1 MKKSIRIL
9 LIALAVL
16 VIAVIVG
23 LCCVSVP
30 EPMTRDVAAEKIRDD
45 ELRSYWQ
52 NIDFAAAVFP
62 EDDGILLVDGEGK
75 EEPYVYGDPVPV
87 GGTLKIQFAAP
98 AGDYRLAVSY
108 RVDDDKLLDNL
119 ITAKLEEEEFTTILQ
134 ALWKDEQGVIP
145 HDRYGNEISPSQV
158 RVGETFDAYIT
169 NRAALSSGAV
179 VIRHDGG
186 ELNVTLTM
194 QAQATVFERIALI
207 MYEETP
213 DYAQYMTSH
222 MDKQDAPSLITIEGE
237 QMRLKSD
244 SFIRAKNTKNASLTP
259 YSTYQKVLNVLDENS
274 VYKSGQKVMWEFE
287 VPQSGLYTLGF
298 KYVQGANGNM
308 PCFRKIEIDGTVPY
322 KELESVAFPYR
333 FGTGYH
339 NLIPRDAQGNA
350 LKVYLEK
357 GVHTISVEVNGEAY
371 DAVYNEIKD
380 IMEDI
385 NDLAMSIKKLIGN
398 NTDANRT
405 WDVEDYLP
413 DVCAQLE
420 DMEKRAGG
428 IYEEL
433 GEIAGKE
440 PTFANNLHYAQTNL
454 RKLREKPSTL
464 PNRLNLLSEGSGS
477 TAQSFGDLLP
487 VLESQPAGF
496 DELYLVGDINALP
509 EADVGFFTN
518 LLEGIKS
525 FFYSFSSNMSSSN
538 YGVNGK
544 PAGDELQVWVNR
556 PVQYLEI
563 MQQMVDTRFTAQTG
577 IKVNFSVMPNEQK
590 LILSNASKTN
600 PDVALGIAYTTPYDF
615 AIRGGAKNLLEYDGF
630 LEWYN
635 EEFNLESVVPMCY
648 NHGVYGVS
656 ETQDFL
662 VLIYRKD
669 ILEKLGL
676 SVPDTW
682 KDAEDMMPTL
692 LRYGMNFNIPA
703 SNMVT
708 FKNFQGTSPFIYQ
721 AGGEFYSVS
730 GDRTVIN
737 SASSYNGMQEMTE
750 LYQIT
755 SLQQYIASFFNSF
768 RYGQV
773 PIGVSGFSTYIQI
786 EMAAPELAGKWD
798 IAPAP
803 GTMGEDGV
811 VRRYQ
816 MADGTAGMIF
826 NNTKHPQ
833 EAYEFLKWWMS
844 RDTQVE
850 FAYSLQSRFGPEFR
864 WNTANVKA
872 FEELPYPKEHKDII
886 LEQWRWQKEVAR
898 HPASYMV
905 ERETS
910 NVWNNVVVMG
920 RMLRTELD
928 KAAII
933 SNREISRK
941 LNEFGYTDEEGNLI
955 LDYPMDNLQYLQE
968 LLKKE
973 RSNGAQ

>member
-16 VIAVIVG
+16 IAAAVIG
-23 LCCVSVP
+23 LCSLSVP
-30 EPMTRDVAAEKIRDD
+30 EPVTRNVAEGMIPD
-45 ELRSYWQ
+45 EMLRSYWQ
-52 NIDFAAAVFP
+52 NIDFTRAVMLD
-62 EDDGILLVDGEGK
+62 DDGIVLVASGGR
-75 EEPYVYGDPVPV
+75 EEPYAYGEAVPA
-87 GGTLKIQFAAP
+87 GESLKVRFRAP
-98 AGDYRLAVSY
+98 AGDYRVAVSY
-108 RVDDDKLLDNL
+108 RVEDDKLLDNL
-119 ITAKLEEEEFTTILQ
+119 ITVICDETEFTTILP
-134 ALWKDEQGVIP
+134 ALWKDEQGGIP
-145 HDRYGNEISPSQV
+145 HDRYGNEISPSQE
-158 RVGETFDAYIT
+158 RVTETFDAYLT
-169 NRAALSSGAV
+169 DKAALSSSAV
-179 VIRHDGG
+179 TIHHDGG
-186 ELNVTLTM
+186 ELTFSLTM
-194 QAQATVFERIALI
+194 QAQATAFERIALI
-207 MYEETP
+207 PDEELPAYYE
-213 DYAQYMTSH
+213 YMASH
-222 MDKQDAPSLITIEGE
+222 EDKRDASSLVTVEGE
-237 QMRLKSD
+237 QMRVKSD

-274 VYKSGQKVMWEFE
+274 VYKSGQKALWEFE
-287 VPQSGLYTLGF
+287 VPESGLYTLAF

-308 PCFRKIEIDGTVPY
+308 PCFRKIEIDGSVPY

-339 NLIPRDAQGNA
+339 NLVPVDAQGNA

-464 PNRLNLLSEGSGS
+464 PNRLNLLSEGTGS

-487 VLESQPAGF
+487 VLESQPVGF
-496 DELYLVGDINALP
+496 DELYLAGDIGALP
-509 EADVGFFTN
+509 EADAGFFVN
-518 LLEGIKS
+518 LWEGVKS
-525 FFYSFSSNMSSSN
+525 FFYSFSSDMSSSN
-538 YGVNGK
+538 YSVSGK
-544 PAGDELQVWVNR
+544 TAGDELQVWVNR

-682 KDAEDMMPTL
+682 EDAADMMPTL

-721 AGGEFYSVS
+721 AGGAFYSVS
-730 GDRTVIN
+730 GDRTAIN
-737 SASSYNGMQEMTE
+737 TASSYNGMQEMTE

-826 NNTKHPQ
+826 NNTEHPQ

-844 RDTQVE
+844 KDTQVE

-905 ERETS
+905 EREAS

-941 LNEFGYTDEEGNLI
+941 LNEFGYMDENGNLI
-955 LDYPMDNLQYLQE
+955 QDYPMDNLEYLTE
-968 LLKKE
+968 LLGKE
-973 RSNGAQ
+973 GTDGAQ